1 MKNTTLAKSFSFQ
14 GATLEAI
21 RDGEDLWVSVRKVCE
36 ALDINHSNQQEKLKE
51 APWATVVLKT
61 MVAEDGK
68 NRKVFC
74 VHVKSL
80 PLWLATIDAGRVK
93 DNVRPKLAAFQTEC
107 ATALEKHFFAAP
119 AAHSALLERMLRFQ
133 AAKNSRTLWQDEIVT
148 SLCKTYRIQQSVRGG
163 VPAVMLGVIGWIYRV
178 VLEPHVYAEM
188 KARNPRRKG
197 RDMHY
202 QWWTD
207 ELRGLLDDDINVI
220 RALSN
225 TSADRNDFKRRMLAH
240 YRRDALQLNL
250 VGGE

>member
-1 MKNTTLAKSFSFQ
+1 MTTLAKSFSFQ

-21 RDGEDLWVSVRKVCE
+21 RDGEDLWVSVRRVCE
-36 ALDINHSNQQEKLKE
+36 ALEVSSNNQIEKLKS
-51 APWATVVLKT
+51 APWAVNRNIISTGP
-61 MVAEDGK
+61 DGK
-68 NRKVFC
+68 NYRAFHI
-74 VHVKSL
+74 HVKSL

-107 ATALEKHFFAAP
+107 ANALEKHFFAPP
-119 AAHSALLERMLRFQ
+119 AAPSALLERMLRFQ
-133 AAKNSRTLWQDEIVT
+133 AAKNSRTLWQEEIVT
-148 SLCKTYRIQQSVRGG
+148 SLCKTYRITPKAGGG
-163 VPAVMLGVIGWIYRV
+163 VPAPMLGAIGWIYRV

-188 KARNPRRKG
+188 KARNPRRAN

-225 TSADRNDFKRRMLAH
+225 TSANKADFKRRMLAH
-240 YRRDALQLNL
+240 YRRDALQLEL
-250 VGGE
+250 GKAA